1 MASFFKSAIAAASK
15 WMVSATPSHIRRL
28 VFWCTLYTRMRNTTE
43 IEEQSRDNLNRTMKL
58 ATENA
63 AMSFPVLVSRLIWSD
78 ISMCYETVWQTIA
91 QRKNSTVMAKD
102 FVSQIPQWL
111 RYGSQEKMENDFFRL
126 VNNHRALT

>member
-1 MASFFKSAIAAASK
+1 
-15 WMVSATPSHIRRL
+15 
-28 VFWCTLYTRMRNTTE
+28 
-43 IEEQSRDNLNRTMKL
+43 MKL

-63 AMSFPVLVSRLIWSD
+63 ALSFPVLVSRLIWSD